1 MQHLNPVH
9 RSGRTFILAAV
20 LAVVALLVP
29 PWAGGLASA
38 NPSHPSRPSDG
49 GEPRPTIV
57 LVHGDWADASS
68 WNAVIERLQRRGFTV
83 VAPPNPLRGPSSDA
97 AYLASFL
104 QTIPGP
110 IVLVAH
116 SYGGFVITNAATGN
130 PNIEALVYID
140 AFIPDIGQTGGELA
154 VGSCVDPATAFNA
167 VPVPGGVI
175 DLYLRS
181 EANPPYPGFS
191 ECFANGV
198 NRKQAAVLAATQR
211 PAALDQFDEPS
222 GPPAWETIP
231 SWSLIGLADRV
242 ITPAQQQAMST
253 NAGAQISTVDAGHLS
268 LITRPKTVTNIIET
282 AVEATT

>member
-29 PWAGGLASA
+29 LWAGGLASA
-38 NPSHPSRPSDG
+38 DSSHPSRPSYGDG
-49 GEPRPTIV
+49 PRPTIV

-104 QTIPGP
+104 ETIPGP

-130 PNIEALVYID
+130 PNVEALVYID
-140 AFIPDIGQTGGELA
+140 AFIPDIGQTGGELT
-154 VGSCVDPATAFNA
+154 VGSCVDFATGLKA
-167 VPVPGGVI
+167 VPVPGGVV
-175 DLYLRS
+175 DLYLRFEPNGS
-181 EANPPYPGFS
+181 YPGYA

-198 NRKQAAVLAATQR
+198 NRRQAALLFATQR
-211 PAALDQFDEPS
+211 PAALDQFDDPS

-231 SWSLIGLADRV
+231 SWSLIGTDDRV
-242 ITPAQQQAMST
+242 ITPALQQAMST
-253 NAGAQISTVDAGHLS
+253 RARAQISTVNAGHLS
-268 LITRPKTVTNIIET
+268 LITRPKAVTNIIED
-282 AVEATT
+282 AVDATT